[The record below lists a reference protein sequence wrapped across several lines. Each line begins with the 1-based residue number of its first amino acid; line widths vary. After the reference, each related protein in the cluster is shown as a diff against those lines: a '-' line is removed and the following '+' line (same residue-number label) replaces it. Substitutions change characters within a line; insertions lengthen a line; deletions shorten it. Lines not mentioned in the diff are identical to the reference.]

1 MTLSDYQ
8 TEISLNA
15 YGITDQGSCSTFDLR
30 KGEEITTIELGYAQD
45 QVTSLKLVTNYES
58 FLSVGPSHP
67 PRVMKEHF
75 GQGLPFVGFYG
86 SSEE

>member
-1 MTLSDYQ
+1 MSQIKYCTSPDFLSGLQVTLSDYQ

-15 YGITDQGSCSTFDLR
+15 YGITDQGSCSTFDLK

-58 FLSVGPSHP
+58 FL
-67 PRVMKEHF
+67 
-75 GQGLPFVGFYG
+75 
-86 SSEE
+86 